1 MRLGKPPFRPAVI
14 RSSHLFVL
22 LVLLVSGTALA
33 QASGTLSNVTGEVRY
48 ESTTGS
54 SSWVGVAPVTV
65 ERIAWSGE
73 AGSGLRGAFTVA
85 VDAFDSGNR
94 FRDENARLT
103 VFESGTYPE
112 ARFRIQ
118 AFERVDGEPLGG
130 VPEGAS
136 LWQAAGELTLHGVT
150 QPLTVPVTLTRQGSQ
165 VTAEASWPVSLAAF
179 DMNAPTF
186 LWLQVQDRVNVSVT
200 LTGVWQDGRP

>member
-1 MRLGKPPFRPAVI
+1 MRLGKPPARPVFI
-14 RSSHLFVL
+14 RPSHLLAL

-54 SSWVGVAPVTV
+54 STWVGIAPVET
-65 ERIAWSGE
+65 ERLTWPEEPNAD
-73 AGSGLRGAFTVA
+73 LRGAFTVA

-103 VFESGTYPE
+103 VFESDTYPE

-118 AFERVDGEPLGG
+118 AFERVDGEPASG

-136 LWQAAGELTLHGVT
+136 SWQAEGDLTLHGVT
-150 QPLTVPVTLTRQGSQ
+150 QPLTVPVTITRRGSQ

-179 DMNAPTF
+179 GMNAPTF